1 MRDTVR
7 FLPIDAAALIATT
20 AASARELPEGLRAE
34 PAAMR
39 APMGPGHGPPDVR
52 QFYICRVLPQYG
64 GDFCTSPPYAP
75 VGKHCTCE
83 GPRGPRPGVVE
94 HR

>member
-1 MRDTVR
+1 MSIAAK
-7 FLPIDAAALIATT
+7 FLPIVAALLSAGWT
-20 AASARELPEGLRAE
+20 APAPELPSGLRPE
-34 PAAMR
+34 PVAMR

>member
-1 MRDTVR
+1 MSNAVR
-7 FLPIDAAALIATT
+7 FFADDAAVLIAAT
-20 AASARELPEGLRAE
+20 AASARELPAGPAGRAGGD
-34 PAAMR
+34 AS
-39 APMGPGHGPPDVR
+39 PMGPGHGPPDVR

-64 GDFCTSPPYAP
+64 GDFCNSPPYAP

-83 GPRGPRPGVVE
+83 GPRGRRPGVAE

>member
-1 MRDTVR
+1 MFNAVR
-7 FLPIDAAALIATT
+7 FLPMIAAVLIAATP
-20 AASARELPEGLRAE
+20 ASARDLPEVLRAV
-34 PAAMR
+34 PVAMR

-64 GDFCTSPPYAP
+64 GDSCTSPPYAP